1 MVTVSKKKI
10 WVFLFFI
17 VLITNIYVYA
27 FTCTV
32 SMSACRCFDIDNYIS
47 IYLVHTII
55 LFCLHNMWKN
65 HENVLKL

>member
-47 IYLVHTII
+47 IYLICFAYTICEKI
-55 LFCLHNMWKN
+55 MKMF
-65 HENVLKL
+65 

>member
-1 MVTVSKKKI
+1 MVTVSKKI

-32 SMSACRCFDIDNYIS
+32 SMSACRCFDIDTYIS